1 MANKKFSEFELKT
14 TTSNVSHIVGYN
26 GAENVR
32 ITPANFLDTTGG
44 PYLPLAGGTMT
55 GNVLYQDSVQIQLG
69 NSADLLIF
77 HDGADSFIKDN
88 GTGDLY
94 IRGNDNIYIQDTST
108 ERFITCNSNASV
120 DLFHND
126 LLRLQ
131 TTSTGISVT
140 GNVFVNRDGTNGTVA
155 SPYFE
160 NIIESG
166 ISSTNLSAIQLGNSF
181 GQDSGTL
188 LRFRV
193 NSGAG
198 SSSPINALTID
209 GSGNSTF
216 AGNVKIEDTIEI
228 TDATATR
235 GKIELNAS
243 DRDDLD
249 IKAISLG
256 SNMKFF
262 TVDTERMRLDASG
275 NLGVGTSSPTDI
287 IDIAGAARFT
297 SNISFNT
304 AKAGRIYKASNHG
317 LALQGVTGTE
327 NDFAIFTPTGALK
340 IVIPTGTT
348 NLVLNPA
355 NGNVGI
361 GTSSPA
367 DKLSISSS
375 TNQIGLDTGDIAAD
389 GTLDIGLFTNGAFIG
404 TQSGTNAS
412 ADILRF
418 GTSGTERMRIDS
430 GGNAIFKKPAGAY
443 LQLSDGSAV
452 RGSINVTT
460 SDGLIFSTG
469 NFIERMRLDA
479 SGNLLVGKSS
489 ANSTIIGSQI
499 ESDGQI
505 KATVNNQSALTL
517 NRKGS
522 DSSIAIF
529 QRENSQVGSISVTGS
544 ATAYNTSSDYRLK
557 EDLQDFEGLDLVSK
571 ISVYDFK
578 WKADKSRSYGV
589 MAHQLQEVL
598 PQAVTGDKDAQKMQ
612 AVDYSKIVPLL
623 VKSIQELKAEIELLK
638 NK

>member
-198 SSSPINALTID
+198 SSTPINALTID

-216 AGNVKIEDTIEI
+216 AGSI
-228 TDATATR
+228 TSGAGDNFDPIIRAGRTASAPAYSFT
-235 GKIELNAS
+235 G
-243 DRDDLD
+243 DLD
-249 IKAISLG
+249 TGMFNPNTSNTVAFATGG
-256 SNMKFF
+256 SEK
-262 TVDTERMRLDASG
+262 MRLNSSG
-275 NLGVGTSSPTDI
+275 NLGIGTSSPTDI

-361 GTSSPA
+361 GTSSPNSKFQVGEATNFAGALNALVDFVVDASDNTSVNNVLNLISKFDGSPAAAVGSGPALLFSGGIGDAQCRTYAKIIGRYQGANQGGLEIQTQDDA
-367 DKLSISSS
+367 DTITTKLTI
-375 TNQIGLDTGDIAAD
+375 NRG
-389 GTLDIGLFTNGAFIG
+389 
-404 TQSGTNAS
+404 
-412 ADILRF
+412 
-418 GTSGTERMRIDS
+418 SGTEPSNVTVNAGDLVIATSGKGILLGGTGDANRLDDYEEGTWTPTLGGTWTTDPTNITGTYTKIGQLVSITVQFTGGAKTSSTSGYFESLPFSVSTQGTGSLSDS
-430 GGNAIFKKPAGAY
+430 GVADRGNCLFANTDRVWLTSTSFGSGANY
-443 LQLSDGSAV
+443 LSG
-452 RGSINVTT
+452 TYHT
-460 SDGLIFSTG
+460 
-469 NFIERMRLDA
+469 A
-479 SGNLLVGKSS
+479 S
-489 ANSTIIGSQI
+489 
-499 ESDGQI
+499 
-505 KATVNNQSALTL
+505 
-517 NRKGS
+517 
-522 DSSIAIF
+522 
-529 QRENSQVGSISVTGS
+529 
-544 ATAYNTSSDYRLK
+544 
-557 EDLQDFEGLDLVSK
+557 
-571 ISVYDFK
+571 
-578 WKADKSRSYGV
+578 
-589 MAHQLQEVL
+589 
-598 PQAVTGDKDAQKMQ
+598 
-612 AVDYSKIVPLL
+612 
-623 VKSIQELKAEIELLK
+623 
-638 NK
+638 